1 MKPNILAR
9 KYWRALLPLGMA
21 VFAGA
26 QAPVALAGTPD
37 YVPLYPAGTQVTE
50 VIQYRDPDGTLV
62 TRMGMRPVGRHAR
75 EPWDNTAGAAGLYY
89 LYPAFYFQNR
99 TYGIEIHDHLPAGG
113 TTIEFD
119 LIVNNGTFDGT
130 TFSLF
135 RNAADPN
142 VTGYGW
148 ALNYGFNNPT
158 KGGKPLCS
166 AGQPIQD
173 CQVVIDSNWRTNPH
187 SPLKIGDRIEVA
199 PAEFLLRHPDTQI
212 AVIDGGGARYYS
224 FEQLYIAGEG
234 LKPWYGIAPRLDSS
248 PLPASTLSGGAATV
262 SYNYS
267 SEPMRAFEQM
277 ANNIGTTD
285 TQRFVEGRRLFHT
298 SFLTG
303 EHSEFSDKNP
313 VFTQH
318 IGQLGPRYN
327 QASCVSCH
335 TGEGRSPA
343 ATVGSRLDTMTVL
356 TGAPATGGTT
366 LPDPT
371 YGLNVLQDARPK
383 AAPDYGVTVAS
394 YKTGSRKLSD
404 GTTVF
409 LRQPVYKFT
418 GPVPREFSVRQAP
431 QIIGLGLLEAVPE
444 ETILAL
450 ADPNDTNHDGVRG
463 VPNFVTNPETGK
475 TQLGRF
481 GWKAGKQSLRQQT
494 ADALI
499 EDIGVTSSVF
509 PSRSCQRGAVNCRT
523 ATAAPDIS
531 ETEMERFSQYL
542 GLLGVP
548 AQRSVLSGY
557 PAGVFVPALH
567 KFDPAQIASGSKI
580 FTQLN
585 CSACHRPEL
594 KTGNTHPLAELRNQL
609 IHPYTDLL
617 LHDMGP
623 GLADTLPEG
632 QAKPSMW
639 RTQPLWGL
647 GYLPYVQAGTVQG
660 SAASVRYLHDG
671 RARTLLEAIEWHAG
685 EAQNSRAAFE
695 ALSTQDRA
703 DLLAFLNSL

>member
-1 MKPNILAR
+1 MVGRMKTKSLVF
-9 KYWRALLPLGMA
+9 GMA
-21 VFAGA
+21 
-26 QAPVALAGTPD
+26 ALACAYTPIASAATPD
-37 YVPLYPAGTQVTE
+37 YAPLYPNGTPVTE
-50 VIQYRDPDGTLV
+50 QIQYSEADGTLV

-89 LYPAFYFQNR
+89 LYPSFYFQNR
-99 TYGIEIHDHLPAGG
+99 TYGIEIHDHLTAAGS
-113 TTIEFD
+113 TIEFY
-119 LIVNNGTFDGT
+119 LIVNKGTFDGT

-158 KGGKPLCS
+158 KNNKPLCS
-166 AGQPIQD
+166 AGQPIAD
-173 CQVVIDSNWRTNPH
+173 CEMVVDSNWRTNPH
-187 SPLKIGDRIEVA
+187 SPLKIGDRIELA
-199 PAEFLLRHPDTQI
+199 PAEFLLRHPNTQV
-212 AVIDGGGARYYS
+212 AVVDGGGSRYYS
-224 FEQLYIAGEG
+224 FEQLYIAGKG
-234 LKPWYGIAPRLDSS
+234 LRPWYGVAPRLDSAA
-248 PLPASTLSGGAATV
+248 LPASTLSGGEATV

-277 ANNIGTTD
+277 ANNIGITD

-303 EHSEFSDKNP
+303 EHSEFSDENP

-318 IGQLGPRYN
+318 IGQLGSRYN

-343 ATVGSRLDTMTVL
+343 AAVGSRLDTMTVL
-356 TGAPATGGTT
+356 TGKPATGGAT

-371 YGLNVLQDARPK
+371 YGLNVLQDARAK
-383 AAPDYGVTVAS
+383 NAPDYGVTIAS
-394 YKTGSRKLSD
+394 YKTSRRTLSD
-404 GTTVF
+404 GTVVS
-409 LRQPVYKFT
+409 LRRPVYKFT

-431 QIIGLGLLEAVPE
+431 QIIGLGLLEAVSE

-450 ADPNDTNHDGVRG
+450 ADPNDANGDGVRG

-499 EDIGVTSSVF
+499 EDIGVTSPVF
-509 PSRSCQRGAVNCRT
+509 PSRSCQHGAANCRT
-523 ATAAPDIS
+523 AAATPDIS
-531 ETEMERFSQYL
+531 DTEMARFSQYL

-548 AQRSVLSGY
+548 AQRSLLSGY

-567 KFDPAQIASGSKI
+567 RVDPAQIANGSKL
-580 FTQLN
+580 FAEMN
-585 CSACHRPEL
+585 CSACHRPQL
-594 KTGNTHPLAELRNQL
+594 KTGNTHPLAELRNQV

-647 GYLPYVQAGTVQG
+647 GYLPYVQAGTVKG
-660 SAASVRYLHDG
+660 SAQSVRYLHDG
-671 RARTLLEAIEWHAG
+671 RARTLLEAIEWHDG
-685 EAQNSRAAFE
+685 EAQKSRLAFE

>member
-1 MKPNILAR
+1 LKNSHFSGNPVTALFPIAAIFLA
-9 KYWRALLPLGMA
+9 PI
-21 VFAGA
+21 
-26 QAPVALAGTPD
+26 ALADTPS
-37 YVPLYPAGTQVTE
+37 YAPLFPKGTQVTE
-50 VIQYRDPDGTLV
+50 EIQYREADGTLV

-75 EPWDNTAGAAGLYY
+75 EPWDNTAGAAGIYY
-89 LYPAFYFQNR
+89 LYPSFYFQNR
-99 TYGIEIHDHLPAGG
+99 TYGIEIHDHLPASGN
-113 TTIEFD
+113 TIEFD
-119 LIVNNGTFDGT
+119 LVVNKGTFDGT

-158 KGGKPLCS
+158 RGGKPLCT
-166 AGQPIQD
+166 AGQPVQN
-173 CQVVIDSNWRTNPH
+173 CQVVVDSNWRTDPH
-187 SPLKIGDRIEVA
+187 SPLKIGDRIELA
-199 PAEFLLRHPDTQI
+199 PAEFLTRLPNTQI
-212 AVIDGGGARYYS
+212 ATIDGGGSRYYS

-234 LKPWYGIAPRLDSS
+234 LKPWYGVAPRLDSA
-248 PLPASTLSGGAATV
+248 PLPAATLLGGAATV

-267 SEPMRAFEQM
+267 SEPFRAFEQM
-277 ANNIGTTD
+277 ANNIGITD
-285 TQRFVEGRRLFHT
+285 AQRFVEGRRLFHT

-303 EHSEFSDKNP
+303 EHSEFSDENP

-318 IGQLGPRYN
+318 IGQLGQRYN

-343 ATVGSRLDTMTVL
+343 ASVGSRLDFMTVL
-356 TGAPATGGTT
+356 TGAPAKNGGAA
-366 LPDPT
+366 PDPT
-371 YGLNVLQDARPK
+371 YGLNVLQDAR
-383 AAPDYGVTVAS
+383 AASAPDYGVTI
-394 YKTGSRKLSD
+394 SRYQTTTRTLSD
-404 GTTVF
+404 GVVVA
-409 LRQPVYKFT
+409 LRKPVYKFT
-418 GPVPREFSVRQAP
+418 GPAPRAFSVRQAP

-450 ADPNDTNHDGVRG
+450 ADPNDANGDGVRG
-463 VPNFVTNPETGK
+463 VPNFVTNPETGQ

-481 GWKAGKQSLRQQT
+481 GWKAGKQSLRQQA

-499 EDIGVTSSVF
+499 EDIGVTSPVF
-509 PSRSCQRGAVNCRT
+509 PSASCQRGAPSCRT
-523 ATAAPDIS
+523 GSATPDVS
-531 ETEMERFSQYL
+531 ETEMQRFSQYL

-548 AQRSVLSGY
+548 AQRSLLSGY
-557 PAGVFVPALH
+557 PAGVFVPVLH
-567 KFDPAQIASGSKI
+567 RVNPPQIANGAKI
-580 FTQLN
+580 FAQMN
-585 CSACHRPEL
+585 CSACHVPQL
-594 KTGNTHPLAELRNQL
+594 KTGNTHPLAELRNQ
-609 IHPYTDLL
+609 ISHPYTDLL

-660 SAASVRYLHDG
+660 SAQTVRYLHDG
-671 RARTLLEAIEWHAG
+671 RARTVLEAIEWHDG
-685 EAQNSRAAFE
+685 EAQRSRLAFE
-695 ALSTQDRA
+695 ALGTQDRA

>member
-1 MKPNILAR
+1 MVDRMKTKSLILGLVAFACAR
-9 KYWRALLPLGMA
+9 
-21 VFAGA
+21 
-26 QAPVALAGTPD
+26 APIATAGTPD
-37 YVPLYPAGTQVTE
+37 YTPLYPNGTPVTE
-50 VIQYRDPDGTLV
+50 QIQYSEPDGTLV

-75 EPWDNTAGAAGLYY
+75 EPWDNTEGAAGLYY
-89 LYPAFYFQNR
+89 LYPSFYFQNR
-99 TYGIEIHDHLPAGG
+99 TYGIEIHDHLTAGG
-113 TTIEFD
+113 DTIEFY
-119 LIVNNGTFDGT
+119 LIVNRGTFDGT

-158 KGGKPLCS
+158 KNNMPLCT
-166 AGQPIQD
+166 AGQPIAD
-173 CQVVIDSNWRTNPH
+173 CEMVIDSNWRTNPH
-187 SPLKIGDRIEVA
+187 SPLKIGDRIELA
-199 PAEFLLRHPDTQI
+199 PAEFLLRHPNTQI
-212 AVIDGGGARYYS
+212 AVIDGGGSRYYS
-224 FEQLYIAGEG
+224 FEQLYIAGKG
-234 LKPWYGIAPRLDSS
+234 LRPWYGVAPRLDSAA
-248 PLPASTLSGGAATV
+248 LPASTLSGGEATV

-277 ANNIGTTD
+277 ANNIGITD

-303 EHSEFSDKNP
+303 EHSEFSDENP

-356 TGAPATGGTT
+356 TGKPATSGAT

-371 YGLNVLQDARPK
+371 YGLNVLQDARSTT
-383 AAPDYGVTVAS
+383 APDYGVTIAS
-394 YKTGSRKLSD
+394 YRTSTRKLAD
-404 GTTVF
+404 GTTVS

-418 GPVPREFSVRQAP
+418 GPTPREFSVRQAP

-450 ADPNDTNHDGVRG
+450 ADPNDANGDGVRG

-475 TQLGRF
+475 IQLGRF
-481 GWKAGKQSLRQQT
+481 GWKAAKQSLRQQA

-499 EDIGVTSSVF
+499 EDIGVTSPVF
-509 PSRSCQRGAVNCRT
+509 PSRSCQRGAANCRT
-523 ATAAPDIS
+523 ATATPDIS

-548 AQRSVLSGY
+548 AQRSLLSGY
-557 PAGVFVPALH
+557 PAGVFVPVLH
-567 KFDPAQIASGSKI
+567 RVDPAQIANGSKL
-580 FTQLN
+580 FAQMN
-585 CSACHRPEL
+585 CSACHRPQL
-594 KTGNTHPLAELRNQL
+594 KTGNTHPLAELRNQV

-660 SAASVRYLHDG
+660 SPQSVHYLHDG
-671 RARTLLEAIEWHAG
+671 RARTLLEAIEWHDG
-685 EAQNSRAAFE
+685 EAQKSRLAFE

>member
-1 MKPNILAR
+1 MIDRTKTKSLI
-9 KYWRALLPLGMA
+9 LGMA
-21 VFAGA
+21 LFGCI
-26 QAPVALAGTPD
+26 PVASAGIPD
-37 YVPLYPAGTQVTE
+37 FAPLYPGGTPVTE
-50 VIQYRDPDGTLV
+50 QIQYSEPDGTLV

-75 EPWDNTAGAAGLYY
+75 EPWDNTQGAAGLYY
-89 LYPAFYFQNR
+89 LYPSFYFQNR

-113 TTIEFD
+113 DTIEFY
-119 LIVNNGTFDGT
+119 LIVNKGTFDGT

-135 RNAADPN
+135 RNAGDPSA
-142 VTGYGW
+142 TGYGW

-158 KGGKPLCS
+158 KADKPLCS
-166 AGQPIQD
+166 AGQPIAD
-173 CQVVIDSNWRTNPH
+173 CEMVVDSNWRTDPH
-187 SPLKIGDRIEVA
+187 SPLKIGDRIELA
-199 PAEFLLRHPDTQI
+199 PAEFLLRHPNTQI
-212 AVIDGGGARYYS
+212 ATIDGGGSRYYS
-224 FEQLYIAGEG
+224 FEQLYIAGKG
-234 LKPWYGIAPRLDSS
+234 LRPWYGIAPRLDSAA
-248 PLPASTLSGGAATV
+248 LPASTLSGGEASV

-267 SEPMRAFEQM
+267 SEPFRAFEQM
-277 ANNIGTTD
+277 ANNIGIGD

-303 EHSEFSDKNP
+303 EHSEFSDENP

-343 ATVGSRLDTMTVL
+343 ASVGSRLDTMTVL
-356 TGAPATGGTT
+356 TGKPATGGAT
-366 LPDPT
+366 LPDAT
-371 YGLNVLQDARPK
+371 YGLNVLQDAR
-383 AAPDYGVTVAS
+383 AASAPDYGVTIAS
-394 YKTGSRKLSD
+394 YRNSTRKLAD
-404 GTTVF
+404 GTTVS

-418 GPVPREFSVRQAP
+418 GPTPGEFSVRQAP

-450 ADPNDTNHDGVRG
+450 ADPNDKNGDGVRG
-463 VPNFVTNPETGK
+463 VPNFVINPETGK

-481 GWKAGKQSLRQQT
+481 GWKAAKQSLRQQT

-499 EDIGVTSSVF
+499 EDIGVTSPVF
-509 PSRSCQRGAVNCRT
+509 PSRSCQRGAANCRT
-523 ATAAPDIS
+523 APATPDVS
-531 ETEMERFSQYL
+531 ETEMARFSEYL

-567 KFDPAQIASGSKI
+567 RIDPAQIADGGKV
-580 FTQLN
+580 FAQLN

-594 KTGNTHPLAELRNQL
+594 KTGNTHPLAELRNQV

-671 RARTLLEAIEWHAG
+671 RARTLLEAIEWHDG
-685 EAQNSRAAFE
+685 EAQRSRLAFE

-703 DLLAFLNSL
+703 DLLAFLSSL

>member
-1 MKPNILAR
+1 METKSSIG
-9 KYWRALLPLGMA
+9 KYVAALFPVGLV
-21 VFAGA
+21 VFACA
-26 QAPVALAGTPD
+26 HAPIALADTPS
-37 YVPLYPAGTQVTE
+37 YVPLYPNGTQVTE
-50 VIQYRDPDGTLV
+50 EIQYREPDGTLV

-75 EPWDNTAGAAGLYY
+75 EPWNNTEQAAGIYY
-89 LYPAFYFQNR
+89 LYPSFYFQNR
-99 TYGIEIHDHLPAGG
+99 TYGIEIHDHLTAGG
-113 TTIEFD
+113 TSIDFD
-119 LIVNNGTFDGT
+119 LIVNKGTFDGT

-158 KGGKPLCS
+158 KNNKPLCS

-173 CQVVIDSNWRTNPH
+173 CQMTVDSNWRTSPH
-187 SPLKIGDRIEVA
+187 SPLKIGDRIELA
-199 PAEFLLRHPDTQI
+199 PAEFLSRLPNTQI
-212 AVIDGGGARYYS
+212 AVIDGGGSRYYS
-224 FEQLYIAGEG
+224 FEQLYVAGEG
-234 LKPWYGIAPRLDSS
+234 LKPWYGVAPRLDSA
-248 PLPASTLSGGAATV
+248 PLPAATLLGGATTV

-267 SEPMRAFEQM
+267 SEPFRAFEQM
-277 ANNIGTTD
+277 ANNIGIGN

-318 IGQLGPRYN
+318 IGQLGPRFN

-335 TGEGRSPA
+335 MGEGRSPA
-343 ATVGSRLDTMTVL
+343 ANIGSRLDFMAVL
-356 TGAPATGGTT
+356 TGAPAKSGGA

-371 YGLNVLQDARPK
+371 YGLNVLQDSRASG
-383 AAPDYGVTVAS
+383 APNYGVTISS
-394 YKTGSRKLSD
+394 YRTTSRTLSD
-404 GTTVF
+404 GVVVA
-409 LRQPVYKFT
+409 LRKPVYKFN

-431 QIIGLGLLEAVPE
+431 QLIGLGLLEAVPE
-444 ETILAL
+444 KTILAL
-450 ADPNDTNHDGVRG
+450 ADPNDANGDGVRG
-463 VPNFVTNPETGK
+463 VPNFVTNPETGQM
-475 TQLGRF
+475 QLGRF
-481 GWKAGKQSLRQQT
+481 GWKAGKQSLRQQ
-494 ADALI
+494 AAEALI
-499 EDIGVTSSVF
+499 EDIGVTSPVF
-509 PSRSCQRGAVNCRT
+509 LSRACQKGAANCRT
-523 ATAAPDIS
+523 APATPQVS

-567 KFDPAQIASGSKI
+567 RVNPTQIANGSKL
-580 FTQLN
+580 FARLN
-585 CSACHRPEL
+585 CSACHTPQL
-594 KTGNTHPLAELRNQL
+594 KTGNTHPLAELRNQI

-632 QAKPSMW
+632 QAQPQMW

-647 GYLPYVQAGTVQG
+647 GYLPYVQSGTVQG
-660 SAASVRYLHDG
+660 SAQSVRYLHDG
-671 RARTLLEAIEWHAG
+671 RARTLLEAIEWHDG
-685 EAQNSRAAFE
+685 EAQRSRLAFE
-695 ALSTQDRA
+695 ALTTQDRG